1 MIDSEIEMKG
11 LGGKHPANTHNKKSL
26 ILTSHVCQRR
36 RAAGRNQ
43 QVDKFK
49 HAHTRNHQKSLL
61 YWLWSQTNNQKFLIR

>member
-49 HAHTRNHQKSLL
+49 HAHTHVTTKRVFYTGYGVKQIIKN
-61 YWLWSQTNNQKFLIR
+61 F